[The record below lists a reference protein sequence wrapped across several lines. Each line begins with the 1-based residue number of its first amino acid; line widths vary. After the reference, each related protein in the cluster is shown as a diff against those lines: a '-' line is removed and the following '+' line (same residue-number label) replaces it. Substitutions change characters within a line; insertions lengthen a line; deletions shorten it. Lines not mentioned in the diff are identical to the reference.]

1 MEHVLSST
9 SSAAR
14 RWQRQQDVL
23 AVFWDRKISPWF
35 TRAFIR
41 IGMTPNQIT
50 VLWGLISVVN
60 TLTVYRAMT
69 GEYWLVPVVWAVYM
83 VASVFDCSDGEVARA
98 TNNVNPV
105 AGKLLDGICHR
116 ATEYSLGGAFG
127 AGAWTLTQS
136 PWVLPITVVLLAGD
150 AMESYVYERR
160 ISILRVQ
167 QRVTGALKHSPEA
180 LYAWGTRWRSLPWQQ
195 KLTTFSGTVHYKS
208 IYAVIAIAYV
218 SPFALVIGLGALGLY
233 KHWKWMQLLSRTLA
247 QSDRPDAAAA
257 GVAS

>member
-1 MEHVLSST
+1 MEHVLPST

-35 TRAFIR
+35 TRTFIR

-50 VLWGLISVVN
+50 VLWGLISVGN
-60 TLTVYRAMT
+60 SFTVYRAIT
-69 GEYWLVPVVWAVYM
+69 GEYWLVPVVWAIYV

-98 TNNVNPV
+98 TNRVNPV

-116 ATEYSLGGAFG
+116 ATEYSLTGAFG
-127 AGAWTLTQS
+127 AGAWTLTGS
-136 PWVLPITVVLLAGD
+136 PWVLPITVALLAGD

-167 QRVTGALKHSPEA
+167 QRVTGALQHAPDA
-180 LYAWGTRWRSLPWQQ
+180 LYAWGTRWTSLPWRQ

-233 KHWKWMQLLSRTLA
+233 KHWKWMRLLSRTLA
-247 QSDRPDAAAA
+247 QSERAETAAA